1 MGSDYSFYMK
11 TIETHPRAFFIG
23 SVSRINHIFLFFQ
36 MEENKG
42 DVMTFLVISA
52 AIEWLESHHLLMKA
66 MADAKLRAK
75 KDAEEAILTVS
86 FQ

>member
-1 MGSDYSFYMK
+1 MVFYFDVIK
-11 TIETHPRAFFIG
+11 LEGIKYTLLSA
-23 SVSRINHIFLFFQ
+23 FLFFQ

-66 MADAKLRAK
+66 MAEAKLREK
-75 KDAEEAILTVS
+75 KDKEEAILTVS
-86 FQ
+86 FQFLGLW